1 MKRAEFVSAAGVAG
15 LLAVACTFTA
25 THDGAFGETEIEF
38 KVNPPEK
45 EAELPANPPKLP
57 EGTCVKV
64 TFMDGS
70 GNPIGSLETTA
81 GSGPFP
87 FPEGAEGAE
96 VGPCDEDEGKDP
108 KDKVETAGGSSS
120 GGIGSGDRRPGYDF
134 WYIPLDPLD
143 GEAVFVSYTVQASS
157 LDEARLR
164 SRQFTRHLFSAPAP
178 RGLDTRT
185 AYESILL
192 PDGSVQLTLFSES
205 APQSLEVSWNGQFV
219 ADLSGAVVEHR
230 NGWFRSL
237 VVVPASLVEVSMIG
251 TSSNTLSYSLVA
263 DGIDLGG
270 ESSVL
275 VDPL

>member
-1 MKRAEFVSAAGVAG
+1 MSGVEIVSAAGVAG
-15 LLAVACTFTA
+15 LLAAACTFTG
-25 THDGAFGETEIEF
+25 THKNPFSETEIKFE
-38 KVNPPEK
+38 VDPGEN
-45 EAELPANPPKLP
+45 EAELPAAPPALP
-57 EGTCVKV
+57 EGACVKV

-70 GNPIGSLETTA
+70 GNPMGSLETTA

-96 VGPCDEDEGKDP
+96 VGPCDEDDGKDP
-108 KDKVETAGGSSS
+108 KDKVQTSGGSSS
-120 GGIGSGDRRPGYDF
+120 GGLGSGERRSRYDF

-143 GEAVFVSYTVQASS
+143 GEAVFVSYGVQAAS
-157 LDEARLR
+157 LNEARLV
-164 SRQFTRHLFSAPAP
+164 SRQFSRRLFSAPAP

-185 AYESILL
+185 AHESILL

-205 APQSLEVSWNGQFV
+205 APQSLEVSWNAQFV

-230 NGWFRSL
+230 NGWFRTFI
-237 VVVPASLVEVSMIG
+237 VVPAALVEKSMTG

-263 DGIDLGG
+263 DGIDFGG

-275 VDPL
+275 VNPF